1 MLIRTRRTLVGDY
14 GALAKNEV
22 AEIPDD
28 LARRLIRRRSVVAV
42 TDQPAPAVATNKS
55 GADAGTSAAG
65 PLDVAIN
72 PSTSD
77 DTHPLDHDA
86 DGRPG
91 GSLPA
96 AERNVCEELRE
107 EYERLTGSS
116 ADRRWGEARLRQEI
130 KQAKG
135 ERDAPEA

>member
-28 LARRLIRRRSVVAV
+28 LARRLIRRGSVVAV
-42 TDQPAPAVATNKS
+42 ADKLAPDEMTDDS
-55 GADAGTSAAG
+55 GGNPDASAAG
-65 PLDVAIN
+65 PLDVATN